1 MQNEEVLPDS
11 ARGHLNEADAAIL
24 RAQERISE
32 SAILRAKTLSLKVS
46 GFMPA
51 VKLTPPTEGK

>member
-1 MQNEEVLPDS
+1 MQNEEVIPDS
-11 ARGHLNEADAAIL
+11 ARGHLNSADAAIL

-32 SAILRAKTLSLKVS
+32 SSILRARTLSLKVS

-51 VKLTPPTEGK
+51 VKLPTTDEGK